1 MFFFHARASGHSSSI
16 LQVNKTLFTYSSPT
30 IRSRMLVVRIRPAA
44 HGEGVM
50 PFVQKDHQ
58 PLEHSKQLWY
68 EQCDNN
74 LTIMEITVA
83 LCRI

>member
-1 MFFFHARASGHSSSI
+1 
-16 LQVNKTLFTYSSPT
+16 
-30 IRSRMLVVRIRPAA
+30 MLVVRIRPAA